1 MRIISE
7 HPDRLSDFIR
17 FLRDGGCIVLR
28 LDEHTAEALVPNVA
42 SPLTERRELQR
53 YLESWQ
59 KGNGADSAPAAA
71 DAASPARALAAV
83 A

>member
-7 HPDRLSDFIR
+7 HPDRLSDFVR

-28 LDEHTAEALVPNVA
+28 LDEHTAEALVPDA
-42 SPLTERRELQR
+42 ATPFAERRELQR
-53 YLESWQ
+53 YLKSWQ
-59 KGNGADSAPAAA
+59 NGIGTASAPAAA
-71 DAASPARALAAV
+71 DAAPPARALAAV